1 MRPMPVTDCLVC
13 PPRFSVP
20 EVRGELPRTGA
31 LVMDHPVC
39 RGVIFI
45 DNQQSRRHDKGEVMA
60 DFLSLVLQNNSG
72 VSREPVFSWANNG
85 DASPFLSESSGG
97 VSDVPSER
105 SRNPS
110 GVAKRKCVLVDNTD
124 RKCEKAARSFLRD
137 RCCDSVEFHA
147 VHFTEAENLVG
158 SWDAV
163 VQLRKI
169 LRRLKDSGV
178 LPDDLTIEDLGLP
191 GGGSTEGGM

>member
-1 MRPMPVTDCLVC
+1 
-13 PPRFSVP
+13 
-20 EVRGELPRTGA
+20 
-31 LVMDHPVC
+31 MDHPVC

-45 DNQQSRRHDKGEVMA
+45 DNQQTRRHDKGEVMA
-60 DFLSLVLQNNSG
+60 EFLGLVLQNNGG
-72 VSREPVFSWANNG
+72 VSRYPVFSWANNG

-97 VSDVPSER
+97 GGRGDVPSER

-110 GVAKRKCVLVDNTD
+110 GVVKRKCVLVDNTD

-137 RCCDSVEFHA
+137 PCFDSVEFHA

-178 LPDDLTIEDLGLP
+178 LPDELTIEDLGLP
-191 GGGSTEGGM
+191 GGGSTEEGM